1 MGEMVDAI
9 LYLGPQDLRLKE
21 QIPAD
26 IALDIDY
33 MTELQRRE
41 SLTGFLGS
49 RTRTLEE
56 SNRQIVK
63 SASNPLLAISKP
75 PDLKL
80 AAKNCLDRKN
90 SNTAH

>member
-1 MGEMVDAI
+1 MVDAI

-49 RTRTLEE
+49 RTRTLEGIE
-56 SNRQIVK
+56 SSNCEERQQ
-63 SASNPLLAISKP
+63 SSS
-75 PDLKL
+75 
-80 AAKNCLDRKN
+80 RYF
-90 SNTAH
+90 